1 MAGNSQH
8 APALSQR
15 GYPREVVELA
25 NAVAGASV
33 FHGGRDSVDSC
44 DFDYN
49 LLCGRVAV
57 VGARIFGFPGSDF
70 ALVRKSAAAWYYGE
84 STMIEPTEDVYS
96 SLHRRFKGD
105 LLRPGDDDYERARTV
120 WNGMVA
126 RTPTLIARCADVSD
140 VQAAVRAAAQAGIS
154 TAVRCG
160 GHSLAGF
167 STCDGGLVID
177 LSRMRQVRVDADARR
192 ARFAGGCLLGS
203 IDTATQKAGLVFPS
217 GVVSHTGAA
226 GLVLGGGTGWLTRRF
241 GLSCDNVEGFTL
253 VTADSSVVRAN
264 SKENPDL
271 FWALRGGGG
280 NFGVVTEFEVK
291 LHPLTSLVLAE
302 GLTPEPDIRR
312 LLERWRD
319 FMAEAPIDLKW
330 NVDLRLA
337 PDKKNVPAE
346 LRGRPVAGSSLVWTG
361 DPDASER
368 YLQRALSLCNSDSV
382 RRKVVSFLE
391 LQTMADSDF
400 PHGRRYYTKSGY
412 FAALDDST
420 IDRLVEAVASIPSS
434 ETQIELAY
442 LGGAAG
448 LVAADETAFGDRSAP
463 FILNLLANWADPSAD
478 AGNIA
483 WIRSLFGKLRPAMK
497 PGVYVNFMSG
507 DEQDRVP
514 EAYRERWDRMVAVKT
529 QYDPENFFRLN
540 QNVRPRKP
548 AARA

>member
-1 MAGNSQH
+1 MIQ
-8 APALSQR
+8 LS
-15 GYPREVVELA
+15 EE
-25 NAVAGASV
+25 
-33 FHGGRDSVDSC
+33 
-44 DFDYN
+44 
-49 LLCGRVAV
+49 
-57 VGARIFGFPGSDF
+57 
-70 ALVRKSAAAWYYGE
+70 
-84 STMIEPTEDVYS
+84 VYS

-105 LLRPGDDDYERARTV
+105 LLRPGDGGYEDARMV

-126 RTPTLIARCADVSD
+126 RNPGLIARCAELSD
-140 VQAAVRAAAQAGIS
+140 VQKAVRAGSEAGIL

-177 LSRMRQVRVDADARR
+177 LSRMSQVTVDPEARR

-253 VTADSSVVRAN
+253 VTADGSLVHAN
-264 SKENPDL
+264 AKENADL

-291 LHPLTSLVLAE
+291 LHPLTAVVLAE
-302 GLTPEPDIRR
+302 GLCPEPGIRL
-312 LLERWRD
+312 LLERWRE
-319 FMAEAPIDLKW
+319 FMAGAPIDLKW

-337 PDKKNVPAE
+337 PDIDNVPVA
-346 LRGRPVAGSSLVWTG
+346 LRGRPVAANWLLWTG
-361 DPDASER
+361 DPEAAQQ
-368 YLQRALSLCNSDSV
+368 YFKPALSLCNPDSV
-382 RRKVVSFLE
+382 NCKSRLFLD
-391 LQTMADSDF
+391 LQTMADSAF

-412 FAALDDST
+412 FPYLDDGT
-420 IDRLVEAVASIPSS
+420 IDRMVEAVATIPSS

-448 LVAADETAFGDRSAP
+448 QVAASETAFGDRSAP
-463 FILNLLANWADPSAD
+463 FIMNLIGNWAEASAD
-478 AGNIA
+478 ADHISWVRG
-483 WIRSLFGKLRPAMK
+483 LFNKLRPAMK

-514 EAYRERWDRMVAVKT
+514 EAYHERWDRMVAVKSH
-529 QYDPENFFRLN
+529 YDPKNFFRLN
-540 QNVRPRKP
+540 QNVPPRKQG
-548 AARA
+548 R

>member
-1 MAGNSQH
+1 MIQASQ
-8 APALSQR
+8 
-15 GYPREVVELA
+15 E
-25 NAVAGASV
+25 
-33 FHGGRDSVDSC
+33 
-44 DFDYN
+44 
-49 LLCGRVAV
+49 
-57 VGARIFGFPGSDF
+57 
-70 ALVRKSAAAWYYGE
+70 
-84 STMIEPTEDVYS
+84 VYS
-96 SLHRRFKGD
+96 SLRRRFVGD
-105 LLRPGDDDYERARTV
+105 LLRPGESGYEDARAI

-126 RTPTLIARCADVSD
+126 RTPGLIARCVDVSD
-140 VQAAVRAAAQAGIS
+140 VQTAVRAGSEAGIL

-177 LSRMRQVRVDADARR
+177 LSRMRQVTVDPEARR

-253 VTADSSVVRAN
+253 VTAGGSVVRAN
-264 SKENPDL
+264 SKENADL

-291 LHPLTSLVLAE
+291 LHPLTSVVLAE
-302 GLTPEPDIRR
+302 GLCPEPGIRP

-319 FMAEAPIDLKW
+319 FMAGAPSDLKW

-337 PDKKNVPAE
+337 PDTENVPVA
-346 LRGRPVAGSSLVWTG
+346 LRGRPVAANWLLWTG
-361 DPDASER
+361 DPEAAEQ
-368 YLQRALSLCNSDSV
+368 YFKAALSLCNPDSV
-382 RRKVVSFLE
+382 NCKNRAFLD
-391 LQTMADSDF
+391 LQTMADAAF

-412 FAALDDST
+412 FPNLDDST
-420 IDRLVEAVASIPSS
+420 IDRMVEAVATTPSS

-448 LVAADETAFGDRSAP
+448 LVAATETAFGDRSAP
-463 FILNLLANWADPSAD
+463 FIMNLIGNWSEASAD
-478 AGNIA
+478 ADHISWVRG
-483 WIRSLFGKLRPAMK
+483 LFNKLRPAMK

-514 EAYRERWDRMVAVKT
+514 EAYHERWDRMVAVKSH
-529 QYDPENFFRLN
+529 YDPMNFFRLN
-540 QNVRPRKP
+540 QNVLPRKP
-548 AARA
+548 EGKS